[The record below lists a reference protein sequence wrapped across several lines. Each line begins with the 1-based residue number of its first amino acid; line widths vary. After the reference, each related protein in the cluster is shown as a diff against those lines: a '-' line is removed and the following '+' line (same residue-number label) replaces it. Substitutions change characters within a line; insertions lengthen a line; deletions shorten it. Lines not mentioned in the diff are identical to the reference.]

1 MIALWMANCRVGITQ
16 LSATLLDRRCPL
28 RVLADMT
35 ANLGDVRFAPNSG
48 HQADIAR
55 SPLTANTGSGQL
67 HSITLSASRSA
78 TL

>member
-35 ANLGDVRFAPNSG
+35 ANLGDVRFALLAQPVDATPELNPCWGSEFRRFG
-48 HQADIAR
+48 R
-55 SPLTANTGSGQL
+55 S
-67 HSITLSASRSA
+67 LSRRAI
-78 TL
+78 LFK